1 MSRLMR
7 APSVIVAVALAL
19 AGAGAVV
26 AGRLNARSSFD
37 GLLATPT
44 VSYGA
49 PDKPAAADLTTAL
62 KRVGPDIVD
71 SNVQWSLLSQHDAGS
86 LSSAKLD
93 ATIGALRANTHVDAR
108 HARYVTLTDTS
119 PVLPIGPVTTLAP
132 LQRQP
137 VWLVP
142 IHIVHDTLAP
152 GEREYLVLDARSGV
166 LLERLA
172 IVPVD
177 PFGACPSVTPSLF
190 HIGQLLCMFRHAVDP
205 RAEAHRS
212 VP

>member
-49 PDKPAAADLTTAL
+49 PDKPAAADLATAL
-62 KRVGPDIVD
+62 RRVGPDIVD

-93 ATIGALRANTHVDAR
+93 ATLGALRANTHVDTR

-132 LQRQP
+132 LRRQP

-142 IHIVHDTLAP
+142 IHFNPLTAQPLAP
-152 GEREYLVLDARSGV
+152 SKAGIYEPLY
-166 LLERLA
+166 
-172 IVPVD
+172 IVPY
-177 PFGACPSVTPSLF
+177 
-190 HIGQLLCMFRHAVDP
+190 IGSQAGKPIPWLATN
-205 RAEAHRS
+205 
-212 VP
+212 

>member
-1 MSRLMR
+1 MSRIPCALS
-7 APSVIVAVALAL
+7 AIVAAALAL
-19 AGAGAVV
+19 GGAGAVV
-26 AGRLNARSSFD
+26 AGRLNARSSLD

-49 PDKPAAADLTTAL
+49 PDKPAAADLATAL

-86 LSSAKLD
+86 LSSATLD
-93 ATIGALRANTHVDAR
+93 STIGALRANTHVDAR
-108 HARYVTLTDTS
+108 HARYVALTDSS

-132 LQRQP
+132 LRRRP

-142 IHIVHDTLAP
+142 IQVSHDTLAP

-177 PFGACPSVTPSLF
+177 PFAACPSASPSLF
-190 HIGQLLCMFRHAVDP
+190 HVGQLLCMLRHAGDP